1 MRFLDRPLRVLAV
14 MGKES
19 IEVIR
24 RPRALVGVVA
34 GPMLILGLFGLGFV
48 GQPPLRT
55 DLVIPIGLGLP
66 EDPSAYASDAGQG
79 LVIRRVT
86 ADRSIAVD
94 GLRRHETDLVVVAPP
109 DAADRLAAGEQVTL
123 SVEFDSVSPY
133 QAFVARAAA
142 DQIVAAINRRIIE
155 EAARRA
161 GDTAAAN
168 GQTVPAQM
176 RPEFVAAPTRADAV
190 DLAPSPPTVIGFY
203 GLLVLALVVQ
213 HTSVTISALSTLRDR
228 RTGAM
233 DLFRLSPI
241 GSSEIL
247 LGKYLAFTVLGTIVA
262 MAVLVV
268 LVIGFGVPFLA
279 PPGVA
284 LAALALLVMA
294 STGIGIV
301 IALVSD
307 SERQAMQSA
316 LLVLLASV
324 FFSGLAVDL
333 AGFSAPVRAA
343 SELLPVTQAG
353 RLLQE
358 LMLRGSTAESWRLGL
373 LAAIAGALAV
383 DGWIVLRRQL
393 RRPD

>member
-1 MRFLDRPLRVLAV
+1 MRLLDRPLRILAV

-19 IEVIR
+19 IEVVR

-34 GPMLILGLFGLGFV
+34 GPMLILGLFGLGFI

-55 DLVIPIGLGLP
+55 DLVIPPGLGLP
-66 EDPSAYASDAGQG
+66 KDPSAYAPDAGQG
-79 LVIRRVT
+79 VVIARVT
-86 ADRSIAVD
+86 TDRSIAID

-109 DAADRLAAGEQVTL
+109 DAADSLAAGRQVVL

-161 GDTAAAN
+161 VDTAAAN
-168 GQTVPAQM
+168 GQTLPAQM

-262 MAVLVV
+262 MAVLAV
-268 LVIGFGVPFLA
+268 LVVGFGVPFLA

-284 LAALALLVMA
+284 FATLALLVMA

-307 SERQAMQSA
+307 SERQAIQSA

-358 LMLRGSTAESWRLGL
+358 QMLRGSTAESWRLAS

-383 DGWIVLRRQL
+383 GGWFVLRRQL

>member
-1 MRFLDRPLRVLAV
+1 MRLLDRPLRILAV

-19 IEVIR
+19 IEVVR

-34 GPMLILGLFGLGFV
+34 GPMLILGLFGLGLI

-55 DLVIPIGLGLP
+55 DLVIPPGLGLP
-66 EDPSAYASDAGQG
+66 EDPSAYAPDAGQG
-79 LVIRRVT
+79 VVIARVT
-86 ADRSIAVD
+86 TDRSIAVD

-109 DAADRLAAGEQVTL
+109 DAADSLAAGRQVVL

-133 QAFVARAAA
+133 QALVARAAA

-161 GDTAAAN
+161 VDTAAAN
-168 GQTVPAQM
+168 GQTLPAQM

-262 MAVLVV
+262 MAVLAV
-268 LVIGFGVPFLA
+268 LVVGFGVPFLA

-284 LAALALLVMA
+284 FATLALLVMA

-307 SERQAMQSA
+307 SERQAIQSA

-358 LMLRGSTAESWRLGL
+358 QMLRGSTAESWRLAS

-383 DGWIVLRRQL
+383 GGWFVLRRQL